1 METIKMKPLPL
12 VPEDLV
18 RDHPKHMWRAAAVKV
33 RSFIEGKP
41 ASLISKQLYPY
52 DEITPAILRAA
63 TNPAKL
69 TTPAWAGSLAAASV
83 SSAVQET
90 VSTSV
95 IGRLMQAGGL
105 SIDLGTFASVV
116 VPGRATTPADAGL
129 WLAEGEGI
137 PARQYHL
144 LGPTLQP
151 HKLAVIVTFSRE
163 MSEASNIED
172 ILRALIIEAAGPA
185 IDAAILSTAAA
196 SPQRS
201 AGLLNGLTPLVAA
214 TGAPSFDNCA
224 EDLGKL
230 LGDLASRNG
239 GAHVFFAASA
249 SQAMAIR
256 FFGAGQDTFPVS
268 GSAVLPAGT
277 VIAIEPSS
285 FASTIIEP
293 EFEVG
298 TMATIHQDD
307 TAPNITGA
315 AASVKSMW
323 QTDAIALKMTL
334 WADWCMRAPHVAF
347 MNNVNW

>member
-1 METIKMKPLPL
+1 MEMIKPKQELGIPL
-12 VPEDLV
+12 
-18 RDHPKHMWRAAAVKV
+18 PKHMWRMAAVKV

-83 SSAVQET
+83 SAAVQET

-105 SIDLGTFASVV
+105 AIDLGTFGSVV

-129 WLAEGEGI
+129 WLADGDGI
-137 PARQYHL
+137 PARQYQM

-151 HKLAVIVTFSRE
+151 HKLAVIVTFTRE

-185 IDAAILSTAAA
+185 IDAAVLSTAAA

-201 AGLLNGLTPLVAA
+201 AGLLNGLTPLTAA
-214 TGAPSFDNCA
+214 TGTASFDNCA

-230 LGDLASRNG
+230 VVNLASRNG
-239 GAHVFFAASA
+239 GANAFFAASA
-249 SQAMAIR
+249 AQTMAIR
-256 FFGAGQDTFPVS
+256 FFAKDAFTVAGSVALAD
-268 GSAVLPAGT
+268 GT

-285 FASTIIEP
+285 FASTIVEP

-298 TMATIHQDD
+298 TMATIVQDD
-307 TAPNITGA
+307 AAPIISGTAGST
-315 AASVKSMW
+315 KSMW
-323 QTDAIALKMTL
+323 QTDAISLRMTL
-334 WADWCMRAPHVAF
+334 RADWCMRAPHVAY
-347 MNNVNW
+347 MNNVSW